1 MPAVPGPENE
11 EGPSRPEVAL
21 FSVLA
26 WPREGGNALG
36 KQSSKKF

>member
-11 EGPSRPEVAL
+11 EGPSRPGVAL

-26 WPREGGNALG
+26 QPHKGATLSAN
-36 KQSSKKF
+36 KVSKKF